1 MFMSWLK
8 NPYLSLIK
16 IGFHQG
22 RAWLITSILVIV
34 GCATPVSASFA
45 ETGVG
50 KAQLLQDSRIR
61 LIDYEILLL
70 KAEIALRNNE
80 LGAFVQ
86 HMQQLQPQQTPEQFV
101 SRFDYLQQQMQLID
115 SDAPQPSIEFSRAA
129 EAENIV
135 VLLPLSGAY
144 AEAGQAILA
153 PIQQAF
159 ANKKVYVI
167 DTELY
172 TDMAELARLVN
183 LFNPDL
189 IVGPLERHKA
199 EPFLQNNINK
209 PTLLFTSIQQN
220 YTHVV
225 SLASSAQANAV
236 ALQPLLSQIKPQ
248 YVGWLVDNS
257 PLSDPFLAAVEAQFN
272 EPDLTEGETSLLSH
286 PMWAIEPEILK
297 GGVDKSLARLVGAE
311 QSSARVNWLKRTLD
325 RSIESNSYVR
335 QDKSLLIASVP
346 YQPAIQLAP
355 LMAYYNFYY
364 PIIWIPTQ
372 LPDIK
377 TFNST
382 LDSWQK
388 TYVLLPRYFVYEQAL
403 FDKKNQEN
411 INIGLFSALAEVAV
425 EMIRRSEQPKPYVIN
440 SQIGRIEV
448 KSDGQY
454 YLLPELFELNNG
466 RMKRISLERLKPS
479 R

>member
-1 MFMSWLK
+1 MSWSK
-8 NPYLSLIK
+8 SPYSAQINIRLNYVR
-16 IGFHQG
+16 G
-22 RAWLITSILVIV
+22 WLLGGLFLIV
-34 GCATPVSASFA
+34 GLSIPVSASFA
-45 ETGVG
+45 ETGIG
-50 KAQLLQDSRIR
+50 NTQTLQDSRIR

-70 KAEIALRNNE
+70 KAEIAYRNAE

-86 HMQQLQPQQTPEQFV
+86 HMQQLESQKTPQQFV

-115 SDAPQPSIEFSRAA
+115 TEAPQPRVEFSGAA
-129 EAENIV
+129 DAQNIV
-135 VLLPLSGAY
+135 VLLPLSGPY

-172 TDMAELARLVN
+172 SDMAELANLVN

-209 PTLLFTSIQQN
+209 PVLLFTSVEQD
-220 YTHVV
+220 YPHVR

-236 ALQPLLSQIKPQ
+236 ALEPLLNRVKSQ
-248 YVGWLVDNS
+248 YVGWLVDKS
-257 PLSDPFLAAVEAQFN
+257 ALSDPFIAQVERQFN
-272 EPDLTEGETSLLSH
+272 QPDQSDLDAQMQPS
-286 PMWAIEPEILK
+286 MVIEPELLK

-311 QSSARVNWLKRTLD
+311 QSSARINWLRRTID
-325 RSIESNSYVR
+325 RSIESIQYVR
-335 QDKSLLIASVP
+335 QDKSLLIAAVP
-346 YQPAIQLAP
+346 HQQAIQLAP
-355 LMAYYNFYY
+355 LMGYYGFNY
-364 PIIWIPTQ
+364 PIIWVPTQ
-372 LPDIK
+372 LPDLK
-377 TFNST
+377 TFNLS
-382 LDSWQK
+382 LSSWQK
-388 TYVLLPRYFVYEQAL
+388 TYVLLPRYFVYEQAMS
-403 FDKKNQEN
+403 DKKNQEN
-411 INIGLFSALAEVAV
+411 VNVGLFSALAEVAV
-425 EMIRRSEQPKPYVIN
+425 EMIRRSEQPMPYEIN

-466 RMKRISLERLKPS
+466 RMKRISLDRLKP
-479 R
+479 